1 VSLIPHRLLQT
12 AGQTL
17 IAVFFGAILVLALTS
32 SRSSAIGKAAANP
45 VLRFFGKYSYA
56 MYVFHHPLL
65 WFNPN
70 SWLKLNFRGIPT
82 VFGSQLPAYLLWLVM
97 TVGLTVAIAL
107 VSWHVWEK
115 QFLKLKRFFPY
126 GSADATNTPVLVPP
140 RQLVSA

>member
-1 VSLIPHRLLQT
+1 
-12 AGQTL
+12 
-17 IAVFFGAILVLALTS
+17 
-32 SRSSAIGKAAANP
+32 
-45 VLRFFGKYSYA
+45 

-82 VFGSQLPAYLLWLVM
+82 VFGSQLPAYLLWLAV
-97 TVGLTVAIAL
+97 TIGLTVAVAL

-126 GSADATNTPVLVPP
+126 ESADATNTPVLVPP